1 MNLSFKLKYEADGKR
16 FTADSVCTEHF
27 SLKVDNAD
35 NKLNV
40 IIEPKTDIIIT
51 EFTVKY
57 PYHFKADDRI
67 FVNGYQSWTDSFEY
81 TIDGQMQELSK
92 LTEFLVTKS
101 PLKYIGFSK
110 SGDNLFHKFPRQS
123 GIFYGWSYS
132 YVRNGNNV
140 DIFGSL
146 DERCGYTIITFDT
159 KKDCVFISKD
169 LEGVTFN
176 DETALLSFVFISDA
190 YDKAFDLY
198 FEQMDIRCLENRRR
212 TGYTTWY
219 NYYGNINEKVV
230 LRDLNSIS
238 KLNTKIDCFQIDDG
252 YQNAIGDW
260 LDTDKK
266 KFPNGMKSIAD
277 SIHKSDMLAGIWL
290 APFAGTKSSKLFKA
304 HKDWFIKDKNGK
316 PYKTG
321 HNWGGFYSLDI
332 YNPDVRA
339 YLKHVFDV
347 VLNDWGYDLVKLDFL
362 YGACVLPMHN
372 KSRGEIMCDAMD
384 LLREC
389 CGDKLILGCGVPL
402 MPAFGKVDYCRI
414 GSDISLGWKP
424 RKHAIREEV
433 STVHAVCNTIFR
445 RHLDGRAW
453 KNDPD
458 VFLLRDK
465 NVKTDFEQRKLL
477 ARINSVFGSLLFISD
492 NIDEYNSAQLKVLNE
507 TFTQKDIKI
516 HRAEFVQKDII
527 DAEYTENGVDYQL
540 QFNVMSGELYS

>member
-1 MNLSFKLKYEADGKR
+1 MDIFFKLKYESGGKQ
-16 FTADSVCTEHF
+16 FTTDSVHTEHF
-27 SLKVDNAD
+27 ALSVNHSD
-35 NKLNV
+35 NKLHVSIN
-40 IIEPKTDIIIT
+40 PKAEIRIT

-57 PYHFKADDRI
+57 PYLFKTDDRI
-67 FVNGYQSWTDSFEY
+67 FVNGYQSWTDSLEY
-81 TIDGQMQELSK
+81 TPDGQMLEQSR

-110 SGDNLFHKFPRQS
+110 SGDNLFHKFPRQN
-123 GIFYGWSYS
+123 GIFYGWSYA
-132 YVRNGNNV
+132 YVRNGNHV
-140 DIFGSL
+140 DLFGSL
-146 DERCGYTIITFDT
+146 SEKSGYTIITCDT
-159 KKDCVFISKD
+159 NKNCIFISKD
-169 LEGVTFN
+169 LEGVTFKE
-176 DETALLSFVFISDA
+176 ETQLLSFTFVSGE

-198 FEQMDIRCLENRRR
+198 FKQMGIQCRENKKR

-219 NYYGNINEKVV
+219 NYYGNVNEKVV
-230 LRDLNSIS
+230 RRDLNSIS
-238 KLNTKIDCFQIDDG
+238 KIDTAIDCFQIDDG
-252 YQNAIGDW
+252 YQNAVGDW

-266 KFPNGMKSIAD
+266 KFPSGMKSIAD
-277 SIHKSDMLAGIWL
+277 SIHKNNMLAGLWL
-290 APFAGTKSSKLFKA
+290 APFAGTKSSKLYKE

-347 VLNDWGYDLVKLDFL
+347 VLNVWGYDLVKLDFL
-362 YGACVLPMHN
+362 YGACVLPIHN

-389 CGDKLILGCGVPL
+389 CGNKLILGCGVPL

-414 GSDISLGWKP
+414 GSDISLGWKL

-433 STVHAVCNTIFR
+433 STPHAVCNTIFR

-453 KNDPD
+453 MNDPD

-465 NVKTDFEQRKLL
+465 NVKT
-477 ARINSVFGSLLFISD
+477 IVHSLMF
-492 NIDEYNSAQLKVLNE
+492 
-507 TFTQKDIKI
+507 
-516 HRAEFVQKDII
+516 
-527 DAEYTENGVDYQL
+527 
-540 QFNVMSGELYS
+540 

>member
-1 MNLSFKLKYEADGKR
+1 MNISFKLKYEAGGKQ
-16 FTADSVCTEHF
+16 FTADSVYTEHF
-27 SLKVDNAD
+27 TLNVNYAG
-35 NKLNV
+35 NKLHV
-40 IIEPKTDIIIT
+40 SIDPKAEISIT

-57 PYHFKADDRI
+57 PYSFKTDNRI
-67 FVNGYQSWTDSFEY
+67 FVNGYQSWTDSLEY
-81 TIDGQMQELSK
+81 TPDAQMLEQSG

-123 GIFYGWSYS
+123 GIFYGWSYA
-132 YVRNGNNV
+132 YVRSGNYI
-140 DIFGSL
+140 DLFGSL
-146 DERCGYTIITFDT
+146 SEKSGYTIITCDAN
-159 KKDCVFISKD
+159 KNCIFISKE
-169 LEGVTFN
+169 LEGVTYK
-176 DETALLSFVFISDA
+176 EKTQLLSFAFISDE

-198 FEQMDIRCLENRRR
+198 FNQMGVRCRENKKR

-219 NYYGNINEKVV
+219 NYYGNVNEKVV
-230 LRDLNSIS
+230 MRDLNSIS
-238 KLNTKIDCFQIDDG
+238 RLDTAIDCFQIDDG

-266 KFPNGMKSIAD
+266 KFPSGMKSIAN
-277 SIHKSDMLAGIWL
+277 SIHKNNMLAGLWL
-290 APFAGTKSSKLFKA
+290 APFAGTKSSKLYKA

-414 GSDISLGWKP
+414 GSDISLGWKL

-433 STVHAVCNTIFR
+433 STSHAVCNTIFR

-453 KNDPD
+453 MNDPD

-477 ARINSVFGSLLFISD
+477 AKINSVFGSLLFISD
-492 NIDEYNSAQLKVLNE
+492 NIDEYNISQLTVLKE
-507 TFTQKDIKI
+507 TFAKKDIKVN
-516 HRAEFVQKDII
+516 HAEFIEENIMQI
-527 DAEYTENGVDYQL
+527 EYCENNADYKL
-540 QFNVMSGELYS
+540 KFNVQTGQLYS